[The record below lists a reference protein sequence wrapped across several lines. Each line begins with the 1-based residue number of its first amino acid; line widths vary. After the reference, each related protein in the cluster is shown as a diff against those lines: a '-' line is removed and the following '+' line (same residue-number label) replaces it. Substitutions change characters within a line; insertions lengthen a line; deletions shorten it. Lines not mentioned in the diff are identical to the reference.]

1 MAECLTNFPLGKL
14 SCSIDFYF
22 NKKRLTSMF
31 SCRSYLSFTIIYT
44 RSITWLILYINNYFR
59 LSKKLVVIR
68 WFEDYLEQRC
78 KLFIHKNSAERW
90 KGKGDKENERHR
102 NGKQK
107 TSVIGNEGLFSYITV
122 CLETHICWRV
132 SSYAFGD
139 TWHLHTFS
147 WCATFIHISS
157 V

>member
-1 MAECLTNFPLGKL
+1 
-14 SCSIDFYF
+14 
-22 NKKRLTSMF
+22 MF
-31 SCRSYLSFTIIYT
+31 SCRSYLSFTIIS
-44 RSITWLILYINNYFR
+44 RVKNVIRITWLILYINNYFR